1 MQIFVEMFQG
11 PIRSVCVDPSLTIV
25 DLKSWLSDME
35 FVPKELQIM
44 RKGTFVLTQ
53 GTLEDNNVVE
63 QDVLSVNLPVM
74 GGTRYKKSSSCM
86 RWKWEKK
93 RTRRLQRRRRKM
105 RMRAK

>member
-1 MQIFVEMFQG
+1 MQIFVELFEGLMRT
-11 PIRSVCVDPSLTIV
+11 ISVDPSLTII
-25 DLKSWLSDME
+25 DLKLWISDME
-35 FVPKELQIM
+35 FIPKELQVL
-44 RKGTFVLTQ
+44 RKGNFILTQ

-63 QDVLSVNLPVM
+63 QDILSINLPVM

-86 RWKWEKK
+86 RWKWQKK